1 MRISIVELYKFE
13 KFCNYNMNSGSVK
26 KSTILNADLER
37 VWSKISKITKLD
49 WVQGQK
55 STKFLGEK
63 KSGIGAKRLI
73 SFEDGTDVE
82 EHIVGWK
89 PKEYF
94 SYIAVSGLPL
104 DGYHATI
111 SIEKNKLKSVKITW
125 ESYFASKSNK
135 NEFEEFIVFLSN
147 FYTQSLK
154 NLKKR
159 F

>member
-1 MRISIVELYKFE
+1 
-13 KFCNYNMNSGSVK
+13 MNSGSVK
-26 KSTILNADLER
+26 KSVIIDSDLEK
-37 VWSKISKITKLD
+37 VWLKISKIIKLD
-49 WVQGQK
+49 WLEGQK

-63 KSGIGAKRLI
+63 KSGVGAKRLI
-73 SFEDGTDVE
+73 SFEDGSDVE
-82 EHIVGWK
+82 EHVVGWR

-104 DGYHATI
+104 EAYHATI

-125 ESYFASKSNK
+125 ESYFASKSTK
-135 NEFEEFIVFLSN
+135 NEFDAFVEFLSK

-154 NLKKR
+154 NLKKE